1 MINEMHDYCKPA
13 GTRRLRFR
21 DWLKQKLDDNEVEGV
36 EWIDRSRGLF
46 KIPWKHGLHRQWC
59 CHYDSEIFKQWAIYS
74 GKYTEGID
82 LPNPSKWKTNFRCT
96 LNALPDFKEVRE
108 KSRPRGNEAYK
119 IYMMKSKHSKTERKA
134 TGEKRKSLE
143 NYKPLYIPQIFI
155 KIENHTALVRKCKF
169 HNKVRT
175 LEGSHQKR
183 MTTRH
188 DTNVSSHSV
197 LILVI

>member
-13 GTRRLRFR
+13 GTKRLRFR

-82 LPNPSKWKTNFRCT
+82 RPNPSKWKTNFRCT

-119 IYMMKSKHSKTERKA
+119 IYMMKSNHSKTERKA

-143 NYKPLYIPQIFI
+143 NYKPLYIPKIFI
-155 KIENHTALVRKCKF
+155 IIKNHTASVSQEMQISQ
-169 HNKVRT
+169 VRT

-188 DTNVSSHSV
+188 DTNVSSYSV

>member
-13 GTRRLRFR
+13 GTKRLRFR

-82 LPNPSKWKTNFRCT
+82 RPNPSKWKTNFRCT

-134 TGEKRKSLE
+134 TVEKRKSLE
-143 NYKPLYIPQIFI
+143 NYKLLYLPQFFI

-169 HNKVRT
+169 HNRVRT

-188 DTNVSSHSV
+188 DTNVSSYSV

>member
-13 GTRRLRFR
+13 GTKRLRFR

-59 CHYDSEIFKQWAIYS
+59 ISDDSEIFKQWAIYS
-74 GKYTEGID
+74 GKYREGID
-82 LPNPSKWKTNFRCT
+82 IPVPSKWKTNFRCT

-119 IYMMKSKHSKTERKA
+119 IYMMKSNHSKTERKA

-143 NYKPLYIPQIFI
+143 NYKHYIFQ
-155 KIENHTALVRKCKF
+155 KLLLKQKTTQLQSGKCKF
-169 HNKVRT
+169 QNKVRT
-175 LEGSHQKR
+175 LERSHQKR
-183 MTTRH
+183 MTTPH
-188 DTNVSSHSV
+188 DSNVFSYSV

>member
-13 GTRRLRFR
+13 GTKRLRFR

-59 CHYDSEIFKQWAIYS
+59 FRYDSEIFRQWAVYS

-82 LPNPSKWKTNFRCT
+82 RPDPSKWKTNFRCT

-134 TGEKRKSLE
+134 TAEKRKSLE
-143 NYKPLYIPQIFI
+143 NYKLLYLPQFFI

-169 HNKVRT
+169 HNRVRT

-183 MTTRH
+183 MTTQH
-188 DTNVSSHSV
+188 DTHVSSYSV

>member
-59 CHYDSEIFKQWAIYS
+59 FRYDSEIFRQWAVYS
-74 GKYTEGID
+74 GKYAEGTD
-82 LPNPSKWKTNFRCT
+82 RPDPSKWKTNFRCT

-119 IYMMKSKHSKTERKA
+119 IYMMKSNHSKIERKA
-134 TGEKRKSLE
+134 TEEKRKSLE
-143 NYKPLYIPQIFI
+143 NYKPLYISKIFI
-155 KIENHTALVRKCKF
+155 IIKNHTA
-169 HNKVRT
+169 
-175 LEGSHQKR
+175 S
-183 MTTRH
+183 
-188 DTNVSSHSV
+188 VSQEM
-197 LILVI
+197 

>member
-13 GTRRLRFR
+13 GTKRLRFR

-82 LPNPSKWKTNFRCT
+82 RPNPSKWKTNFRCT

-119 IYMMKSKHSKTERKA
+119 IYMMKSKHSKTERKT

-143 NYKPLYIPQIFI
+143 NYKLLYLRQFFI

-169 HNKVRT
+169 HNRVRT

-188 DTNVSSHSV
+188 DTNVSSYSV

>member
-21 DWLKQKLDDNEVEGV
+21 DWLKQKLDDNEVKGV

-119 IYMMKSKHSKTERKA
+119 IYMMKSNHSKTERKA

-155 KIENHTALVRKCKF
+155 KIENHAALVRKCKF
-169 HNKVRT
+169 HNSVRT

-188 DTNVSSHSV
+188 DTNVSSYSV

>member
-13 GTRRLRFR
+13 GTKRLRFR

-82 LPNPSKWKTNFRCT
+82 RPNPSKWKTNFRCT

-119 IYMMKSKHSKTERKA
+119 IYMMKSKHSKTERKT

-143 NYKPLYIPQIFI
+143 NYKLLYLRQFFI

-169 HNKVRT
+169 HNRVRT

-188 DTNVSSHSV
+188 DTHVSSYSV